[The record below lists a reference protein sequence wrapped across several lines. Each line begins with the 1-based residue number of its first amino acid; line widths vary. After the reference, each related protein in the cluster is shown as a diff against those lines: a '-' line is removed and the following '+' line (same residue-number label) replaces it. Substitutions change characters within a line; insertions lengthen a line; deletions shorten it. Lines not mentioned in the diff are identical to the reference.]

1 MQIGGAIIVKKK
13 IVPIF
18 AASILILIVAGIG
31 VVSSLI
37 KKYTP
42 SDERVDVE
50 FYFGIEENDDLAMVM
65 QNEVIEDKGKIIDG
79 VAYIHHTTIKEYLND
94 RFYWDAKENVMV
106 YTTPMDVITV
116 DVGSK
121 DYYVSK
127 NKITE
132 NYTILKVDGSEAYLA
147 AEFVQKYTNMEYSVF
162 TEPNRIRIMYKWDEI
177 QTVQVKKDDSIRESE
192 SIKSRIITEVKKGD
206 VLTVLSTVEGWKEV
220 ITEDGYVGYI
230 EAKKLTGEKTEVVSR
245 AFEEPVYTS
254 ISKDYIINL
263 TWHQVTHPE
272 ANNEVLSMIADT
284 KGLTTLSP
292 TWFSI
297 ADNDGNIS
305 SLASSTYVNYAHQNN
320 IEVWGL
326 VDNFNPEISTLEVLS
341 STSKRENLINQLISV
356 AINYKLDG
364 INIDFE
370 DLEVAAGEPFI
381 QFLRELSIKCRNNNI
396 VLSVDNP
403 VPMPY
408 TQHYNRKEQGIVADY
423 VIIMGYDEH
432 YAGSEE
438 SGSVA
443 SLPFVIAG
451 IENTLDEVPKEKVI
465 NGVPFYARL
474 WKEEIAED
482 GSITV
487 TSEALGMNY
496 AESILALHGVEK
508 FWSEET
514 SQYYAEFQLEDG
526 LYKIWLEDE
535 ASMEEKAKLIK
546 TYNLAGIASWKLGLE
561 KDSIWDI
568 ILKYVN

>member
-1 MQIGGAIIVKKK
+1 VKKK